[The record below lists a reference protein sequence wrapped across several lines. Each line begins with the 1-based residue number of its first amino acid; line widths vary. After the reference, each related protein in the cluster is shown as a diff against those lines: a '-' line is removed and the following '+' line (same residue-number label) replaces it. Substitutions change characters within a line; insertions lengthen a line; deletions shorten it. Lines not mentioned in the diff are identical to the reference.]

1 MQRVI
6 LPSKNRRDIDTAG
19 ELPDQVKAEVE
30 FVYVDAVEDAIAAAF
45 EGGWQ
50 GVTGKPRTDR
60 IGAHGQAWLES
71 HL

>member
-45 EGGWQ
+45 DGGWQ
-50 GVTGKPRTDR
+50 GVTGKPRTSGM
-60 IGAHGQAWLES
+60 GAHGQTWLES